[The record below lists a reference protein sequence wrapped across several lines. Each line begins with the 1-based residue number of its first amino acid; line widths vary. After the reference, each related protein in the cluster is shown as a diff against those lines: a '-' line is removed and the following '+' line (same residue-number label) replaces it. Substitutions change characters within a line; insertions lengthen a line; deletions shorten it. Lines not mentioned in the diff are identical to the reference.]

1 MPTHSMSRRN
11 FLAMSGSLVVTF
23 SLPGMASG
31 ALAREAPAG
40 KSVALDEVDG
50 FLAVNADGTMTVYT
64 GKVDLGTGIR
74 TAFIQIA
81 GEELDM
87 PLDKIR
93 IVEGDT
99 LLTPDQGATISSI
112 SISRG
117 GMEIRQA
124 AATARAALIT
134 EASKVLGVAPAQ
146 LATEAGAVV
155 SRLDGKRL
163 AYAKLIGDRN
173 FSIKVNAKAPV
184 KDPKNYKVV
193 GKPVPRVD
201 IPEKML
207 GEFSFVHDFRLPGMM
222 HARVIRPVAMGAQL
236 ISVHDAAARK
246 IPGFVAMVRRNNFLA
261 VVARD
266 EWAAIRAAR
275 AVTANWSEWEGLPE
289 QGRLWDHVRATPVV
303 RRDVTQN
310 VGAAEDAL
318 KNTPRTL
325 QATYDFAI
333 NTHGSLGPSCAVAEW
348 KDGHLTCWTASQQT
362 HELRK
367 QIAEMLGIGHDNVR
381 CIFLEGSG
389 CYGRN
394 GNEDAAADAALIAR
408 ETGQPVRVQWS
419 REDEHVWEPKGPPTL
434 LDYRA
439 GLDQNGNVISWMA
452 EAYVPEGQKVSRT
465 TLLAADL
472 ASLPKDPAHT
482 GSIHQQLAIP
492 YAFPNIRTV
501 AHRLAETPFRPSWI
515 RTPGRMQNN
524 FGNEAFLDEIAHAVG
539 ADPIEF
545 RIRHLKDKRGIEV
558 LERVAKLADWQP
570 RSGPR
575 RKSGTVVAGRGVAYI
590 KYELVRTYV
599 AAVADV
605 EVNRR
610 TGEVR
615 VVRFHIAHDCG
626 QIINPDGL
634 KNQIEGNVIHTASRT
649 LLEEVQFNRSTITS
663 RDWAGYPILRFPDI
677 PDIVIDLIDRPSERP
692 WGAGEPTSGVVPPA
706 ISNAVFDAIGVRL
719 RSAPFTRNKVL
730 ATLQKL

>member
-1 MPTHSMSRRN
+1 MLNQPMNRRN

-23 SLPGMASG
+23 TLPGAASS
-31 ALAREAPAG
+31 APARQAG
-40 KSVALDEVDG
+40 PVKTVALDEVDG

-74 TAFIQIA
+74 TAFTQIA

-87 PLDKIR
+87 PLNRIR

-124 AATARAALIT
+124 AATARAALIG
-134 EASKVLGVAPAQ
+134 EASKVLGVAPEQ
-146 LATEAGAVV
+146 LATEDGSVM
-155 SRLDGKRL
+155 SRQDGRRVP
-163 AYAKLIGDRN
+163 YEKLIGDRN

-184 KDPKNYKVV
+184 KDPKSYKVV
-193 GKPVPRVD
+193 GKPVARVD
-201 IPEKML
+201 IPEKMW
-207 GEFSFVHDFRLPGMM
+207 GEFSFVHDFRLPGML
-222 HARVIRPVAMGAQL
+222 HARVIRPAAMGAQL
-236 ISVHDAAARK
+236 LSVDDAAARR
-246 IPGFVAMVRRNNFLA
+246 IPGFVATVRRNNFLA

-275 AVTANWSEWEGLPE
+275 AVKASWSPWEGLPE
-289 QGRLWDHVRATPVV
+289 KERLWDHVRATPVV
-303 RRDVTQN
+303 RRDVTLN
-310 VGAAEDAL
+310 TGAAEEAL
-318 KNTPRTL
+318 KSAPRTL
-325 QATYDFAI
+325 QATFDFAI

-348 KDGHLTCWTASQQT
+348 KDGNLTCWTASQQT

-367 QIAEMLGIGHDNVR
+367 QVAEMLGIGRDNVR
-381 CIFLEGSG
+381 CIFIEGSG

-394 GNEDAAADAALIAR
+394 GNEDAAADAALIAK

-439 GLDQNGNVISWMA
+439 GLDQNGNVVSWLA
-452 EAYVPEGQKVSRT
+452 DAYVPEGQKVSRT

-472 ASLPKDPAHT
+472 AGLPKDPAHT

-492 YAFPNIRTV
+492 YVFPNIRTV

-524 FGNEAFLDEIAHAVG
+524 FGTEAFLDEIAHAVG

-558 LERVAKLADWQP
+558 LERVARLADWQP
-570 RSGPR
+570 RTGAQR
-575 RKSGTVVAGRGVAYI
+575 RSGTVVAGRGTAYI

-610 TGEVR
+610 TGEIR

-634 KNQIEGNVIHTASRT
+634 KNQIEGNVIHTTSRT

-677 PDIVIDLIDRPSERP
+677 PEIAIDLIDRPTERP

-706 ISNAVFDAIGVRL
+706 ISNAVFDAVGVRL
-719 RSAPFTRNKVL
+719 RSAPFTREKVL
-730 ATLQKL
+730 AALRRV